1 MLSPSDLRGV
11 YAIIPTP
18 AKEGAERAGAID
30 TVDLGETERVVNRLI
45 GDGVQ
50 GLIVLGTTGECATI
64 TGAEY
69 EAFADCVLATVKKRI
84 PTFIGTT
91 ALGTHEV
98 VRRSRFAADR
108 GADGILLGLPMWQPL
123 TVDMAVEYYRGVSE
137 ELPRL
142 AIMVYGNGRAFR
154 FSFPPEFWSRVVD
167 AAPTLMAAKYSRPKA
182 LLDSLA
188 AAKGRVHFL
197 PHDGTVSKFAELSPA
212 TTTACWSTAAS
223 MGPEPVL
230 AQMRALLSRDADA
243 LKAIAADLAWAREP
257 IAEITSDPD
266 LFATYNIQME
276 KIRIEA
282 AGYCK
287 AGPIRPPYNIMP
299 EPYARCA
306 QENARRWRQLCLKYS
321 AITAPNTSKAA
332 TA

>member
-1 MLSPSDLRGV
+1 MMTPSDFRGV

-18 AKEGAERAGAID
+18 AKAGADRWDAVD
-30 TVDLGETERVVNRLI
+30 TVNLAETARVINRLI
-45 GDGVQ
+45 ADGVH
-50 GLIVLGTTGECATI
+50 GLIVLGTTGECATL
-64 TGAEY
+64 TGSEY
-69 EAFADCVLATVKKRI
+69 EGFVACVLETVRKRV

-98 VRRSRFAADR
+98 VRRTRFAAER

-123 TVDMAVEYYRGVSE
+123 TVDMAVEYYRSISE
-137 ELPRL
+137 GFPRL
-142 AIMVYGNGRAFR
+142 ALMVYGNNRAFR

-167 AAPTLMAAKYSRPKA
+167 VAPTLIAAKYSRPKV

-188 AAKGRVHFL
+188 ASKGRVHFL
-197 PHDGTVSKFAELSPA
+197 PHDGGLSKFAELSPA
-212 TTTACWSTAAS
+212 TTTACWSTASS

-230 AQMRALLSRDADA
+230 AQMRALLASDAEA
-243 LKAIAADLAWAREP
+243 MRKIAADLAWAREP
-257 IAEITSDPD
+257 IVELSSDAE

-287 AGPIRPPYNIMP
+287 AGPIRPPYNVMP
-299 EPYARCA
+299 EPYAANAR
-306 QENARRWRQLCLKYS
+306 ENARRWRQLCEKY
-321 AITAPNTSKAA
+321 AKAR
-332 TA
+332 

>member
-1 MLSPSDLRGV
+1 MLEPSDLRGV

-18 AKEGAERAGAID
+18 AKPGADRADAVD
-30 TVDLGETERVVNRLI
+30 TVDLAETQRVIDRLI
-45 GDGVQ
+45 GDGVH
-50 GLIVLGTTGECATI
+50 GLIVLGTTGECATL
-64 TGAEY
+64 TGQEY
-69 EAFADCVLATVKKRI
+69 EAFVACVLETVKKRI

-98 VRRSRFAADR
+98 VRRARFAAER

-123 TVDMAVEYYRGVSE
+123 TVDMAVEYYRSIAAT
-137 ELPRL
+137 LPRL

-154 FSFPPEFWSRVVD
+154 FSFPPEFWSRVVE
-167 AAPTLMAAKYSRPKA
+167 AAPTLMAAKYSRPNA
-182 LLDSLA
+182 LLASLA
-188 AAKGRVHFL
+188 ASKGRVHFL
-197 PHDGTVSKFAELSPA
+197 PHDGGVSKFAELSPA

-230 AQMRALLSRDADA
+230 EQMRALLANDTEAMR
-243 LKAIAADLAWAREP
+243 KIAADLAWAREP
-257 IAEITSDPD
+257 IGEITSDPE

-287 AGPIRPPYNIMP
+287 AGPIRPPYNVMP
-299 EPYARCA
+299 EPYAERA
-306 QENARRWRQLCLKYS
+306 KENARRWRQLCDKY
-321 AITAPNTSKAA
+321 AKARVRV
-332 TA
+332 

>member
-1 MLSPSDLRGV
+1 MLKPSDLRGV

-18 AKEGAERAGAID
+18 AKEGADRWDAVD
-30 TVDLGETERVVNRLI
+30 TVDLVETERVVNRLI
-45 GDGVQ
+45 ADGVN
-50 GLIVLGTTGECATI
+50 GLIVLGTTGECATV
-64 TGAEY
+64 TGEEY
-69 EAFADCVLATVKKRI
+69 EAFVDCVLATVKRRI
-84 PTFIGTT
+84 PAFVGTT

-98 VRRSRFAADR
+98 VRRTRFAAER

-137 ELPRL
+137 AFPRL

-154 FSFPPEFWSRVVD
+154 FAFSPEFWSRVVD
-167 AAPTLMAAKYSRPKA
+167 AAPTLIAAKYSRPKA

-197 PHDGTVSKFAELSPA
+197 PHDGALGKFAELSPA

-230 AQMRALLSRDADA
+230 AQMRALLSGDAEA
-243 LKAIAADLAWAREP
+243 LRRIAADLAWAREP
-257 IAEITSDPD
+257 IAELTSDPE

-287 AGPIRPPYNIMP
+287 AGPIRPPYNVMP
-299 EPYARCA
+299 EPNAELAR
-306 QENARRWRQLCLKYS
+306 ENARRWRLLCEKYS
-321 AITAPNTSKAA
+321 GAFVR
-332 TA
+332 

>member
-1 MLSPSDLRGV
+1 MMTPSDLRGV

-18 AKEGAERAGAID
+18 AKEGADRWDAVD
-30 TVDLGETERVVNRLI
+30 TVDLAETARVINRLI
-45 GDGVQ
+45 ADGVH
-50 GLIVLGTTGECATI
+50 GLIVLGTTGECATL
-64 TGAEY
+64 TGGEY
-69 EAFADCVLATVKKRI
+69 EGFVTCVLETVKKRL

-98 VRRSRFAADR
+98 VRRTRFAAER

-123 TVDMAVEYYRGVSE
+123 TVDMAVEYYRGISE
-137 ELPRL
+137 GFPRL
-142 AIMVYGNGRAFR
+142 ALMVYGNNRAFR

-167 AAPTLMAAKYSRPKA
+167 VAPTLIAAKYSRPKV

-188 AAKGRVHFL
+188 ASKGRVHFL
-197 PHDGTVSKFAELSPA
+197 PHDGGLSKFAELSPA
-212 TTTACWSTAAS
+212 TTAACWSTAAS

-230 AQMRALLSRDADA
+230 EQMRALLAHDTVAMQ
-243 LKAIAADLAWAREP
+243 KIAADLAWAREP

-276 KIRIEA
+276 KIRIQA

-287 AGPIRPPYNIMP
+287 AGPIRPPYNVMP
-299 EPYARCA
+299 ETYVAVAR
-306 QENARRWRQLCLKYS
+306 ENARRWRQLCEKYS
-321 AITAPNTSKAA
+321 KAR
-332 TA
+332 

>member
-1 MLSPSDLRGV
+1 MLSASDIRGV
-11 YAIIPTP
+11 YAITPTP
-18 AKEGAERAGAID
+18 AKDGADACDAVD
-30 TVDLGETERVVNRLI
+30 TVDLAETERVVNRLI
-45 GDGVQ
+45 DDGVH

-64 TGAEY
+64 TGQEY
-69 EAFADCVLATVKKRI
+69 EAFVDCVLATVRSRI

-98 VRRSRFAADR
+98 VRRTRFAADR

-123 TVDMAVEYYRGVSE
+123 TVDMAVAYYRGISE
-137 ELPRL
+137 TFPGL

-154 FSFPPEFWSRVVD
+154 FSFPPEFWSRVVKV
-167 AAPTLMAAKYSRPKA
+167 APTLVAAKYSRPGA

-188 AAKGRVHFL
+188 ASGGRVHFL
-197 PHDGTVSKFAELSPA
+197 PHDGAMSKFAELSPA

-230 AQMRALLSRDADA
+230 AQTRALLSNDRQAMQT
-243 LKAIAADLAWAREP
+243 IAADLAWAREP
-257 IAEITSDPD
+257 IAEITGNAE

-287 AGPIRPPYNIMP
+287 AGPIRPPYNVMP
-299 EPYARCA
+299 ERYAQCA
-306 QENARRWRQLCLKYS
+306 RENARRWRQLCEKY
-321 AITAPNTSKAA
+321 AKAPAR
-332 TA
+332 

>member
-1 MLSPSDLRGV
+1 MLKPADLRGV

-18 AKEGAERAGAID
+18 AKAGADRWDAVD
-30 TVDLGETERVVNRLI
+30 TVDLAETERVVNRLI
-45 GDGVQ
+45 GDGVD
-50 GLIVLGTTGECATI
+50 GLIVLGTTGECATV
-64 TGAEY
+64 TGQEY
-69 EAFADCVLATVKKRI
+69 ESFVDCVLATVKRRI

-98 VRRSRFAADR
+98 VRRTRFAADR

-123 TVDMAVEYYRGVSE
+123 TVDMAVEYYRGLSE
-137 ELPRL
+137 GFPRL

-154 FSFPPEFWSRVVD
+154 FSFPPEFWSRVVEV
-167 AAPTLMAAKYSRPKA
+167 APTLVAAKYSRPKA
-182 LLDSLA
+182 LLESLA
-188 AAKGRVHFL
+188 ASRGRVHFL
-197 PHDGTVSKFAELSPA
+197 PHDGALSKFAELSPQ

-230 AQMRALLSRDADA
+230 EQMRALLSNDAEA
-243 LKAIAADLAWAREP
+243 LKRIAADLAWAREP
-257 IAEITSDPD
+257 IAELSSDPN

-287 AGPIRPPYNIMP
+287 AGPIRPPYNVMP
-299 EPYARCA
+299 EPYAQCA
-306 QENARRWRQLCLKYS
+306 KENARRWRQLCEKY
-321 AITAPNTSKAA
+321 AKALA
-332 TA
+332 H